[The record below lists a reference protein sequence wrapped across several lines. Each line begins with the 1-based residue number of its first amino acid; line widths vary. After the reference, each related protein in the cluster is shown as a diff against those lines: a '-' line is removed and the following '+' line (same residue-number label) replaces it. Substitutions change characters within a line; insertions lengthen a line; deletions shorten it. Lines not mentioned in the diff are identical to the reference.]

1 MFYNLTLVGL
11 GGAAGS
17 VLRYFFQRC
26 LNVKFPY
33 GTLIVNITGCLLIG
47 LLMGYFGKQSEESKK
62 LLLITGFCGGFTTF
76 SSFSW
81 EATQLIHDNRWFAF
95 LFYISI
101 SVIAGL
107 MATIIGLKLANNSL

>member
-17 VLRYFFQRC
+17 ILRYLCQRS

-33 GTLIVNITGCLLIG
+33 GTLMVNIIGCLLIG
-47 LLMGYFGKQSEESKK
+47 LLMGFFGRQSEESKK
-62 LLLITGFCGGFTTF
+62 LFLVTGFCGGFTTF

-81 EATQLIHDNRWFAF
+81 ESVELMHDNRWFALF
-95 LFYISI
+95 LYISI

-107 MATIIGLKLANNSL
+107 MATFIGLKLANNS